1 MDSPKSNEKM
11 LMQSFL
17 YMSMK
22 KVICENRFNLA
33 WLSQLNGT
41 TTKFAGSLASD
52 LFLFGFEGAATLP
65 QTLSKMFR
73 NRYLLSLDLTLS
85 TQHRVDVSVF

>member
-1 MDSPKSNEKM
+1 
-11 LMQSFL
+11 
-17 YMSMK
+17 MK
-22 KVICENRFNLA
+22 NCENRFNLA

>member
-1 MDSPKSNEKM
+1 M
-11 LMQSFL
+11 LLRRRFNA
-17 YMSMK
+17 
-22 KVICENRFNLA
+22 ICENRFNLA